1 MNQPLDTKT
10 PDLLDAEQPAA
21 HLPAVHQAHAPTVQS
36 GAVTPAD
43 LLRYALDKGADLDR
57 LEKLME
63 IQQRHEAN
71 EARKAFADDMARF
84 KLKPLSISKDKHVSF
99 KTDKGRTE
107 YDHATIGN
115 VCDVII
121 GALAEFGF
129 SHRWVPSQESG
140 QCIVDCVITHRL
152 GHEQHTVLKAA
163 PDSTG
168 GKNGI
173 QSIISANTYLSRH
186 SLLMA
191 VGMATKDQ
199 IDDDGAGAGESGE
212 GLGLPKRSLAEEWLG
227 KVAAAPTDAD
237 VVKVWDAGIVAI
249 ERAKD
254 RDAYAAFKAAVG
266 ARRAELAKPQ
276 GAAQ

>member
-1 MNQPLDTKT
+1 MKTETQTAT
-10 PDLLDAEQPAA
+10 PDLLDAEPSAA
-21 HLPAVHQAHAPTVQS
+21 QLPAHAPQNAPVVQ

-43 LLRYALDKGADLDR
+43 LLRHALDSGADLDR
-57 LEKLME
+57 LEKLMDL
-63 IQQRHEAN
+63 QQRHEAN

-84 KLKPLSISKDKHVSF
+84 KLKPLSIAKDKHVQFETS
-99 KTDKGRTE
+99 KGWTD
-107 YDHATIGN
+107 YHHATIGN

-129 SHRWVPSQESG
+129 SHRWVPSQQDG

-163 PDSTG
+163 PDQTG
-168 GKNGI
+168 GKNSI
-173 QSIISANTYLSRH
+173 QAIISANTYLSRH

-199 IDDDGAGAGESGE
+199 EDDDGRGAGAASI
-212 GLGLPKRSLAEEWLG
+212 PDDKSLAEVWIG
-227 KVAAAPTDAD
+227 KVAAAPTDAE
-237 VVKVWDAGIVAI
+237 VVKVWDAGIVVI

-254 RDAYAAFKAAVG
+254 RDAYAKFKAAVA
-266 ARRAELAKPQ
+266 ARRAEIAKQAGLA
-276 GAAQ
+276 